1 MRPLPGG
8 FGKALGS
15 GMAEAN
21 LGNLIVQSPR
31 PVSLSLSPAKFRWPV
46 TAMASIAHR
55 ITGVALFAA
64 LAWLLY
70 LLDLA
75 LDSPAGFERAK
86 ALLEAPV
93 AKLLLIGLLG
103 LLAYH
108 LLAGVRHLLLD
119 LHIGDGLPAANWAA
133 WLVFA
138 LTGLAVIALGV
149 WLW

>member
-1 MRPLPGG
+1 MPGG

-86 ALLEAPV
+86 ALQEAPV

-108 LLAGVRHLLLD
+108 LLAGGRHLLLD